1 MLQISY
7 TSSGWVKLTST
18 KSCQIKGWLPDISTL
33 NVTEYS
39 PSLPSPP
46 SLLSLPRPLPPLPS
60 PSLPHFFFKFF
71 FLANRHF
78 CTPAH
83 AHKHYPTAVPA
94 NCLCV
99 LRPAS
104 LGINLWCNHGYRT
117 TGNYKISSIF
127 NVPLIVFECVLMEK
141 GIEEMKQCSL
151 HEESGGWEPVSC
163 LWQLGIQ
170 AQKRCRAS
178 WNEVVCLQVCDAFTS
193 TWNMWIK
200 VWNPDDNAKTRPHLL
215 ITLGKTNHN

>member
-141 GIEEMKQCSL
+141 GIEEMKQCFL
-151 HEESGGWEPVSC
+151 HEESGGWEPVFDSLEFKPRKGAEHLEMRWC
-163 LWQLGIQ
+163 AYKYVMLSPAHEICGLKFGILMIMPKQ
-170 AQKRCRAS
+170 DHTCS
-178 WNEVVCLQVCDAFTS
+178 
-193 TWNMWIK
+193 
-200 VWNPDDNAKTRPHLL
+200 
-215 ITLGKTNHN
+215 